1 MLFLHLSG
9 PSLVTPELPTSPRG
23 IQDFTPEP
31 YFSAEKDLSEH
42 DPSPL
47 FYSLQQRESG
57 VYLNRQV
64 EGEDGAMV
72 LAPNTRLVKDWLEE
86 IKALFGELATKVPPK
101 SRLCPLPRPSKKLES
116 IQETGGLT

>member
-9 PSLVTPELPTSPRG
+9 PSLVTPELLTSPRG

-72 LAPNTRLVKDWLEE
+72 PAPNTRLVKDWLKE
-86 IKALFGELATKVPPK
+86 IKSLFKELATKVATK
-101 SRLCPLPRPSKKLES
+101 IKALPTAKAK
-116 IQETGGLT
+116 QEA